1 MIKSNIYNDKSGISF
16 ETHLVNLNQ
25 NQRKILI
32 ELRNFVRSIGSNIVE
47 DIRPHRIVYSK
58 TLVFRNFLDVQP
70 SIDELIIT
78 TRKNRKEIPVIHK
91 ISNKQDFENLKREII
106 NAYENIKW
114 LF

>member
-1 MIKSNIYNDKSGISF
+1 MIKFNIYNDKSGISF

-58 TLVFRNFLDVQP
+58 ILVFRNFLDVQP

-106 NAYENIKW
+106 NAYENIK
-114 LF
+114 

>member
-1 MIKSNIYNDKSGISF
+1 MYNNQSGTSF
-16 ETHLVNLNQ
+16 EAHLINLNQ
-25 NQRKILI
+25 HQRKILI

-91 ISNKQDFENLKREII
+91 ISNKQDLENLKQEII
-106 NAYENIKW
+106 NAYENIK
-114 LF
+114 

>member
-1 MIKSNIYNDKSGISF
+1 MIKFNIYNDKSGISF
-16 ETHLVNLNQ
+16 ETHLENLNQ

-58 TLVFRNFLDVQP
+58 TLIFRNFLDVQP
-70 SIDELIIT
+70 SIDELIII

-91 ISNKQDFENLKREII
+91 ISNKQDFENLKQEII
-106 NAYENIKW
+106 NAYENIK
-114 LF
+114 